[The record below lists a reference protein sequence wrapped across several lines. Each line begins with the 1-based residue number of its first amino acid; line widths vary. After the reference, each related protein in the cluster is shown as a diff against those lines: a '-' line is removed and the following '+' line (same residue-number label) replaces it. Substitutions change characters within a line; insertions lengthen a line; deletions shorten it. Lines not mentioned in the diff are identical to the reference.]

1 MSNCIYYSKEP
12 KEMAYC
18 DKFKKYL
25 DYGCGECKEVT
36 FADVVEVRHGQWIR
50 TGQSYINPNKFL
62 CLTCSCCLS
71 DLDEHIRKEPRYCPN
86 CGARM
91 DGEEHEHGTTKNA

>member
-36 FADVVEVRHGQWIR
+36 FADVVEGVSCERCIYKHVCNHTISMLGLGIVYECDVEIS
-50 TGQSYINPNKFL
+50 G
-62 CLTCSCCLS
+62 CSVGKS
-71 DLDEHIRKEPRYCPN
+71 
-86 CGARM
+86 
-91 DGEEHEHGTTKNA
+91 GEE